1 MRHFANNTSMT
12 EEQKREIAENIDA
25 LYIYLD
31 MHLDEM
37 TKEEV
42 QAWKEIIKQIDP
54 NFEIENDE

>member
-1 MRHFANNTSMT
+1 MT